1 MECRKPTRHW
11 TFKRLSASRKFRT
24 RNLLVLENSCS
35 RIADEAHV
43 TVASIIEKRANCQ
56 KQALNALGTFAWS
69 MYSVNENERQGCG
82 TKGKV

>member
-1 MECRKPTRHW
+1 
-11 TFKRLSASRKFRT
+11 L
-24 RNLLVLENSCS
+24 

-43 TVASIIEKRANCQ
+43 AVAKTIEKRANCQ

-69 MYSVNENERQGCG
+69 ICSVNENERQGYG